1 MIILGI
7 DPGTAT
13 TGFGVLENSADKKSV
28 RVIDFGC
35 IITEPNE
42 KPEKRLKR
50 LHNEITKLIAKYKP
64 QALSIETLFFFKNL
78 KTVMPV
84 SQARG
89 VILLA
94 AAQKN
99 IPVFEF
105 TPLQVKMTIT
115 GYGRA
120 EKKQVQKMTRFLLDI
135 EKFDLK
141 INNRKK
147 DDASDALGI
156 AYCHVLNIKNQEKF
170 ITRKSG
176 KKKSNIC

>member
-7 DPGTAT
+7 DPGTAI
-13 TGFGVLENSADKKSV
+13 TGFGVIENSPDKKSV

-35 IITEPNE
+35 IMTESDE
-42 KPEKRLKR
+42 KPEKRLKT
-50 LHNEITKLIAKYKP
+50 LHAEITKLITKHKP
-64 QALSIETLFFFKNL
+64 QALAIETLFFFKNL

-120 EKKQVQKMTRFLLDI
+120 EKKQVQKMTRIILDI
-135 EKFDLK
+135 ERFDMK

-156 AYCHVLNIKNQEKF
+156 AYCHALNIRN
-170 ITRKSG
+170 
-176 KKKSNIC
+176 C